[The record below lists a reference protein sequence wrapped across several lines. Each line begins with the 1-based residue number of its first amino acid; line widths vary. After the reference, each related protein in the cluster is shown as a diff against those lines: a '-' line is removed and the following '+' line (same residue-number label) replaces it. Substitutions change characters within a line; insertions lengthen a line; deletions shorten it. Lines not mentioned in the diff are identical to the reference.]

1 MLARPHKV
9 KDREAIVRR
18 AMEKQE
24 SHEMANCT
32 KIFLGSP
39 GGKVHA
45 YLMRMS
51 NLLCRQ
57 DYHNWGAG

>member
-32 KIFLGSP
+32 KIFLGAPS
-39 GGKVHA
+39 GKIFHV
-45 YLMRMS
+45 
-51 NLLCRQ
+51 
-57 DYHNWGAG
+57 

>member
-32 KIFLGSP
+32 KIFLGAPS
-39 GGKVHA
+39 GKIFMFDVVGDH
-45 YLMRMS
+45 
-51 NLLCRQ
+51 
-57 DYHNWGAG
+57 

>member
-1 MLARPHKV
+1 MTEPQTQTYDLQFQVDECMLARPHKI

-39 GGKVHA
+39 GGKNFHI
-45 YLMRMS
+45 
-51 NLLCRQ
+51 
-57 DYHNWGAG
+57 